1 MCTSDDKVVN
11 ATILKGRI
19 LQRMAQIYLV
29 SGNKKE
35 AVSCFEHASECLQF
49 VGRGYDRGNMLCR
62 RAKILSATSPEKRE
76 EIEATY
82 IEALQNVSDS
92 DSFVLASKPSLIL
105 SKAAFHLHISFG
117 VKINPDSIL
126 EPEIHT
132 NDMEKAQIALSALSE
147 DMILLDMRKCEHK
160 LIQAELLRLSEK
172 YSEAIDLFS
181 AVIEDSSSKN
191 LINLTSIA
199 TQRRS
204 LSCIE
209 LDKIKLTDELLKDLP
224 IN

>member
-1 MCTSDDKVVN
+1 
-11 ATILKGRI
+11 
-19 LQRMAQIYLV
+19 
-29 SGNKKE
+29 
-35 AVSCFEHASECLQF
+35 
-49 VGRGYDRGNMLCR
+49 
-62 RAKILSATSPEKRE
+62 
-76 EIEATY
+76 
-82 IEALQNVSDS
+82 
-92 DSFVLASKPSLIL
+92 
-105 SKAAFHLHISFG
+105 
-117 VKINPDSIL
+117 
-126 EPEIHT
+126 
-132 NDMEKAQIALSALSE
+132 MEKAQIALSALSE